1 MLWGGT
7 ICVIWSK
14 YPFSCQGDSLQ
25 KTNKYWC
32 SRFTVLGWWWKW
44 SMWSP
49 LVLDQHLH
57 LTWSILRW
65 PVYVVDL
72 KAVHHVR
79 LDHIS
84 GSLPIRPMPLI
95 IVHIYWNARRYNH
108 EDHVL
113 LLTSSLSVTVSPLW
127 CPLSHP
133 CQDTIKLPYSTNVI
147 TSKSKNNYLSKK
159 HSCQG
164 IVPSGPSYLPSTLNW
179 FHLHYEYLLFA
190 VFDIEVASTKL
201 KNYSNGLEKVN
212 ELAGKEDVGKTES
225 RGLCWVVI
233 VEKRR

>member
-1 MLWGGT
+1 MVLWGGT

-14 YPFSCQGDSLQ
+14 HRFSCQGDSLQ

-32 SRFTVLGWWWKW
+32 SKFTFLGWWW

-49 LVLDQHLH
+49 LGLDLDQHLH
-57 LTWSILRW
+57 LTWSIVRW

-72 KAVHHVR
+72 KAVYHVR

-95 IVHIYWNARRYNH
+95 IVHSHWNEQRCH
-108 EDHVL
+108 HKDHVL

-147 TSKSKNNYLSKK
+147 TSKSKNDYHFSKK
-159 HSCQG
+159 HSCQET
-164 IVPSGPSYLPSTLNW
+164 VPSGPSFLPSTLNW
-179 FHLHYEYLLFA
+179 FQLHEEYF
-190 VFDIEVASTKL
+190 
-201 KNYSNGLEKVN
+201 
-212 ELAGKEDVGKTES
+212 
-225 RGLCWVVI
+225 
-233 VEKRR
+233 

>member
-1 MLWGGT
+1 MWHVPHLVLLWKHRQGPEMCKDTLLWLKNSHIIAGL
-7 ICVIWSK
+7 IPEGNIWWCFEVAQYVS
-14 YPFSCQGDSLQ
+14 FEASILSLVRGIVCRKQ
-25 KTNKYWC
+25 MNIG
-32 SRFTVLGWWWKW
+32 VLSSHFWWWKW
-44 SMWSP
+44 SMWSA

-57 LTWSILRW
+57 LTWSIVRW

-95 IVHIYWNARRYNH
+95 IAHSHWNARRYHN

-133 CQDTIKLPYSTNVI
+133 CQDTIKLPYST
-147 TSKSKNNYLSKK
+147 SYKLSYNKQEQK
-159 HSCQG
+159 
-164 IVPSGPSYLPSTLNW
+164 W
-179 FHLHYEYLLFA
+179 LF
-190 VFDIEVASTKL
+190 K
-201 KNYSNGLEKVN
+201 
-212 ELAGKEDVGKTES
+212 
-225 RGLCWVVI
+225 
-233 VEKRR
+233 

>member
-1 MLWGGT
+1 MQGYPPLAQEFSHHSRAYSWDKYLMVLWGGT

-14 YPFSCQGDSLQ
+14 HPFSCQGDSLQ

-32 SRFTVLGWWWKW
+32 SKFTFLRWWKW
-44 SMWSP
+44 SMWSA

-95 IVHIYWNARRYNH
+95 IAHSHWNARRYHN

-133 CQDTIKLPYSTNVI
+133 CQDTIKLPYST
-147 TSKSKNNYLSKK
+147 SYKLSYNKQEQK
-159 HSCQG
+159 
-164 IVPSGPSYLPSTLNW
+164 W
-179 FHLHYEYLLFA
+179 LF
-190 VFDIEVASTKL
+190 K
-201 KNYSNGLEKVN
+201 
-212 ELAGKEDVGKTES
+212 
-225 RGLCWVVI
+225 
-233 VEKRR
+233 